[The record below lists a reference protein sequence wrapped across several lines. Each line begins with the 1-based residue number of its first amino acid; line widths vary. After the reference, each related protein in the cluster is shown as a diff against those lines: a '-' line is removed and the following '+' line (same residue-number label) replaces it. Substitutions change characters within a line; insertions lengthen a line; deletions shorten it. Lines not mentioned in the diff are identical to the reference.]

1 VTAKPVVPRALAERD
16 VEEAVAYSL
25 TEGGESAALRFVD
38 ALQRAFRHIGRHSTS
53 GSPRY
58 AAELNIP
65 GLRCWPLPR
74 FPHLVFYLERE
85 DHVDVW
91 RVLHGRRDIPAWM
104 REPETP

>member
-1 VTAKPVVPRALAERD
+1 VTAKPVVPRALAERG
-16 VEEAVAYSL
+16 VEEAVAYYL

-38 ALQRAFRHIGRHSTS
+38 ALQRAFRHIGRHGAS

-58 AAELNIP
+58 AAELTIS
-65 GLRCWPLPR
+65 GLRCWPLPSL
-74 FPHLVFYLERE
+74 PHLVFYLERE

-91 RVLHGRRDIPAWM
+91 RVLHGRRDIPAGM

>member
-1 VTAKPVVPRALAERD
+1 MTAKPVVPRALAERD
-16 VEEAVAYSL
+16 VEEAVAYYL
-25 TEGGESAALRFVD
+25 AEGGESAALRFVD
-38 ALQRAFRHIGRHSTS
+38 SLQRAFRHIGRHPTS

-65 GLRCWPLPR
+65 GLRFWPLPR

-104 REPETP
+104 REPDRL